1 MVLHATLEIRQP
13 FHKEHVHI
21 DGRSRNGV
29 LVPAVD
35 YDKMLYRAEDP
46 SSGDSCMIRID
57 RNAKNIPEDFQKGD
71 LVEVDIVAFS
81 ISQDTPQLSVTAIRK
96 VSKK

>member
-46 SSGDSCMIRID
+46 SSGDSCMIR
-57 RNAKNIPEDFQKGD
+57 N
-71 LVEVDIVAFS
+71 
-81 ISQDTPQLSVTAIRK
+81 
-96 VSKK
+96 